1 MKSTS
6 SISKMLNQKIECIN
20 PEELGKYL
28 IESEFGICRRFSS
41 GEWKE
46 EDADAELQRLH
57 QEVRDAADNLSIYQ
71 YLKFRE
77 AYHINAENELVSS
90 NLQDLIR
97 CYDMIEH
104 LLHKCID
111 YRSLFLSGH
120 KADEVIPIYQEMLS
134 EYQQRRADILSSSFW
149 KEHHPPAAEVLS

>member
-111 YRSLFLSGH
+111 YRRLFLSSPH
-120 KADEVIPIYQEMLS
+120 DELIPIYQEMLS